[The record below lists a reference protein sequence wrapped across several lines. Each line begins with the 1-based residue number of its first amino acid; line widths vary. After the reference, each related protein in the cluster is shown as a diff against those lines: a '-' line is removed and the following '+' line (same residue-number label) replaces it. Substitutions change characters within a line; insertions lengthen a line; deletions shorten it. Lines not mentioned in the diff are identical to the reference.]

1 MQVIHCGFK
10 MVKFSPAG
18 QIKRR
23 QKHVNSTKNS
33 GICEMR
39 LECRHLLDEQ
49 DDCCMSYNGR
59 KCTIFVP
66 LLVVFDLQWYNCIN
80 ILLLLRLVDDNFS
93 KNWTW
98 TRATCIDKKLKYL
111 FEYQFIFFDKHI
123 FVNILLFIYVCHINI
138 SIYLYFGYEHVS
150 IHTFSVTI

>member
-59 KCTIFVP
+59 RMYDICSIVS
-66 LLVVFDLQWYNCIN
+66 C
-80 ILLLLRLVDDNFS
+80 LRS
-93 KNWTW
+93 
-98 TRATCIDKKLKYL
+98 AMI
-111 FEYQFIFFDKHI
+111 
-123 FVNILLFIYVCHINI
+123 
-138 SIYLYFGYEHVS
+138 
-150 IHTFSVTI
+150 